1 MLLPVTS
8 EINNEGKMIIGGVDS
23 TELKARFG
31 TPLYIM
37 DIATIKKQC
46 RDYMNFFKFPDL
58 QCEVIYASKAFCT
71 LPMCQLAKSEGLSI
85 DVSTGGELYIALK
98 SGFLADKIFFHGNNK
113 SENEMKLGLENKVN
127 IFIVDNFTELDKLDE
142 LCGRKGITQKIMLRI
157 APGIKAHTHK
167 YIQTGG
173 VDSKFGFGIYKGMAD
188 LAVKRT
194 LEKNNLELIGLHAHI
209 GSQIFNIQ
217 VYEKLVD
224 IMLDF
229 MSNLNKKFDIN
240 LTQLNIGGGLGIKY
254 TVEDNPASIADL
266 SRTVYQSVKK
276 YSQKYGV
283 KLEKIYLEPGRSI
296 VGNAGTTL
304 YEIGNIKEIPGVK
317 NFISIDGGMSDNIR
331 PILYQARY
339 DAFIAD
345 KASYI
350 GNIENGDIV
359 SNADTIF
366 SENDPDIPD
375 KKKYTIVGK
384 HCESGDVIIEDIVMP
399 GVKAGDLL
407 LVSSTGAYCY
417 SMSSNYNSQPKSAV
431 VAVEDGKSWVWV
443 ERQSYEDLV
452 IKDRKLYE

>member
-8 EINNEGKMIIGGVDS
+8 KINNEGKIVIGGVDV

-46 RDYMNFFKFPDL
+46 RDYVNFFKFPDL

-71 LPMCQLAKSEGLSI
+71 LPMCQLAISEGLSI

-98 SGFLADKIFFHGNNK
+98 SGFSGDKIFFHGNNK
-113 SENEMKLGLENKVN
+113 SESEMKFGLENKVN
-127 IFIVDNFTELDKLDE
+127 IFIVDNFTELDRLNE
-142 LCGRKGITQKIMLRI
+142 LCGKKGIMQKIMLRI

-173 VDSKFGFGIYKGMAD
+173 VDSKFGFGIHKGIAVQ
-188 LAVKRT
+188 AVKRA
-194 LEKNNLELIGLHAHI
+194 LEKKNLELIGLHAHI
-209 GSQIFNIQ
+209 GSQIFNIE
-217 VYEKLVD
+217 VYEKLID

-254 TVEDNPASIADL
+254 TVQERPAAIADL

-296 VGNAGTTL
+296 VGNAGATL

-339 DAFIAD
+339 DAFIAN

-350 GNIENGDIV
+350 GKIENGDIV

-399 GVKAGDLL
+399 AVKAGDLL

-431 VAVEDGKSWVWV
+431 VAVEDGKSWLWV
-443 ERQSYEDLV
+443 ERQSYEDLI